1 MQFKP
6 MNGYC
11 VVRRADSEAV
21 SPGGIVIP
29 ETAQKKSEMGQVLSV
44 CPLWKDETGE
54 FRRSD
59 LKVGDIVIF
68 SKYVGEEF
76 MLNGKT
82 KVLLIKESSLLSM
95 LIDDEPTLDN
105 YSEKK
110 HESVAVKTGSI
121 SSNELPQSHTQF
133 YIGEDG

>member
-1 MQFKP
+1 MNFKP

-29 ETAQKKSEMGQVLSV
+29 ETAQKKSEMGQVISV

-76 MLNGKT
+76 KLNGET
-82 KVLLIKESSLLSM
+82 KVLLIKESSLLSQ
-95 LIDDEPTLDN
+95 LVDAPPVDCEP
-105 YSEKK
+105 SEEME
-110 HESVAVKTGSI
+110 EST
-121 SSNELPQSHTQF
+121 
-133 YIGEDG
+133 Y